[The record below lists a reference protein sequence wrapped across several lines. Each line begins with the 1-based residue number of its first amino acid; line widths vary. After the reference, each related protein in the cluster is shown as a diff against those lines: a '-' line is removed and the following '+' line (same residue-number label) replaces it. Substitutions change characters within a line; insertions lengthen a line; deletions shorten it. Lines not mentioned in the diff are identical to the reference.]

1 MESLAIKQ
9 YPSGTEA
16 YHTKTQT
23 PLMSLSRIQF
33 QFGIGLTTIVL
44 FLLNSGCNSS
54 GDTTQ
59 KDSSAG
65 TAARITVFYPDFFED
80 SANEIFTQTRWAVD
94 SNLIRFEENLD
105 KSNDAYYEAQFEFE
119 LHNFS
124 QMQEEDIA
132 TKNKLHS
139 APLVWI
145 IDPKSKFDDI
155 AQASDSKKIDTRKIL
170 KDTTINNIQCTWIS
184 NVWSVPQVVLL
195 IHDLHS
201 DGENIKSSWF
211 QSNQKALFT
220 ITKQF
225 ELGNTIVTKTGSHH
239 PSLIQNHYSDSI
251 SAAIEANYAVKA
263 ISTAE
268 FKLVAKANDF
278 LWLRQETGSY
288 HSNLMLQ
295 FIAGSDSLE
304 DQTVVRNALTKK
316 YLKTAEGTWVEIS
329 ESGQFPVR
337 KWVVNGPNGQEY
349 WMSGWQT
356 ELNTN
361 RRGPFLRRVILDT
374 LNRRHVAIDG
384 FIFAPNQPRNR
395 MMRELEIMVSQFN
408 LAQ

>member
-1 MESLAIKQ
+1 
-9 YPSGTEA
+9 
-16 YHTKTQT
+16 
-23 PLMSLSRIQF
+23 MSLSRKQF
-33 QFGIGLTTIVL
+33 QIGIGFATVVL
-44 FLLNSGCNSS
+44 MLLYSGCNSS
-54 GDTTQ
+54 GDVS
-59 KDSSAG
+59 KRDSAIG

-105 KSNDAYYEAQFEFE
+105 KSNDAYYESQFEFE

-132 TKNKLHS
+132 TKNKMHS

-155 AQASDSKKIDTRKIL
+155 AQAAESKKLDARKIL

-195 IHDLHS
+195 INDLHS
-201 DGENIKSSWF
+201 DGENMTSSWF
-211 QSNQKALFT
+211 QANQQILFKL
-220 ITKQF
+220 TKQF
-225 ELGNTIVTKTGSHH
+225 ELENIVVTKTGSHH
-239 PSLIQNHYSDSI
+239 PGLIQNRYSDSI
-251 SAAIEANYAVKA
+251 SAAIEANYAVKVM
-263 ISTAE
+263 STAE
-268 FKLVAKANDF
+268 FKLVTKATDF
-278 LWLRQETGSY
+278 LWLRQETGNY

-337 KWVVNGPNGQEY
+337 KWTVHGPNGQEY

-361 RRGPFLRRVILDT
+361 RRGPFLRRVIRDT
-374 LNRRHVAIDG
+374 TNHRYVAIDG

-408 LAQ
+408 LEK

>member
-1 MESLAIKQ
+1 
-9 YPSGTEA
+9 
-16 YHTKTQT
+16 
-23 PLMSLSRIQF
+23 MSLSRKQF
-33 QFGIGLTTIVL
+33 QIGIGFATVILM
-44 FLLNSGCNSS
+44 LLNSGCNSS
-54 GDTTQ
+54 GDTA
-59 KDSSAG
+59 KRDSSTGVAG
-65 TAARITVFYPDFFED
+65 RITVFYPDFFED
-80 SANEIFTQTRWAVD
+80 SVNEIFTQTRWAVD

-132 TKNKLHS
+132 TKNKMHS

-155 AQASDSKKIDTRKIL
+155 AQAADSKKLDARKIL
-170 KDTTINNIQCTWIS
+170 KDTTINNIQCTWIK

-195 IHDLHS
+195 IHDSHS

-211 QSNQKALFT
+211 QANQQILFKL
-220 ITKQF
+220 TKQF
-225 ELGNTIVTKTGSHH
+225 ELENIVVTKAGSHH
-239 PSLIQNHYSDSI
+239 PSLIQNRYSDSI

-263 ISTAE
+263 MSTAE
-268 FKLVAKANDF
+268 FKLVTKANDF
-278 LWLRQETGSY
+278 LWLRQETGNY

-304 DQTVVRNALTKK
+304 DQTIARNALTKK

-337 KWVVNGPNGQEY
+337 KWTVNGPHGQEY

-361 RRGPFLRRVILDT
+361 RRGPFLRRVIRDT
-374 LNRRHVAIDG
+374 TNHRYVAIDG

>member
-1 MESLAIKQ
+1 
-9 YPSGTEA
+9 
-16 YHTKTQT
+16 
-23 PLMSLSRIQF
+23 MSLSRKQF
-33 QFGIGLTTIVL
+33 QIGIGFATVILM
-44 FLLNSGCNSS
+44 LLNSGCNSS
-54 GDTTQ
+54 GDTA
-59 KDSSAG
+59 KRDSSTGVAG
-65 TAARITVFYPDFFED
+65 RITVFYPDFFED
-80 SANEIFTQTRWAVD
+80 SVNEIFTQTRWAVD
-94 SNLIRFEENLD
+94 SNLICFEENLD

-132 TKNKLHS
+132 TKNKMHS

-155 AQASDSKKIDTRKIL
+155 AEAADSKKLDARKIL
-170 KDTTINNIQCTWIS
+170 KDTTINNIQCTWIK

-195 IHDLHS
+195 IHDSHS
-201 DGENIKSSWF
+201 DGENFKSSWF
-211 QSNQKALFT
+211 QANQQILFKL
-220 ITKQF
+220 TKQF
-225 ELGNTIVTKTGSHH
+225 ELENTIVTKTGSHH
-239 PSLIQNHYSDSI
+239 PGLIQNRYSDSI
-251 SAAIEANYAVKA
+251 STAIEANYAVKA
-263 ISTAE
+263 MSTAE
-268 FKLVAKANDF
+268 FKLVTKANDF
-278 LWLRQETGSY
+278 LWLRQETGNY

-304 DQTVVRNALTKK
+304 DQTIARNALTKK

-337 KWVVNGPNGQEY
+337 KWTVNGPHGQEY

-361 RRGPFLRRVILDT
+361 RRGPFLRRVIRDT
-374 LNRRHVAIDG
+374 TNHRYVAIDG

>member
-1 MESLAIKQ
+1 
-9 YPSGTEA
+9 
-16 YHTKTQT
+16 
-23 PLMSLSRIQF
+23 MSLSRKQF
-33 QFGIGLTTIVL
+33 QIGIGFATVVL
-44 FLLNSGCNSS
+44 LLLNSGCNSS
-54 GDTTQ
+54 GDTA
-59 KDSSAG
+59 KRDSSTGVAG
-65 TAARITVFYPDFFED
+65 RITVFYPDFFED

-94 SNLIRFEENLD
+94 SNLIRFEENLSISD
-105 KSNDAYYEAQFEFE
+105 DAYYEAQFEFE

-132 TKNKLHS
+132 TKNKMHS

-155 AQASDSKKIDTRKIL
+155 AQASDSKKLDARKIL
-170 KDTTINNIQCTWIS
+170 KDTTINNIQCTWIR

-195 IHDLHS
+195 IHDSHS
-201 DGENIKSSWF
+201 DGENMTSSWF
-211 QSNQKALFT
+211 QANQQILFKL
-220 ITKQF
+220 TKQF
-225 ELGNTIVTKTGSHH
+225 ELENTIVTKAGSHH
-239 PSLIQNHYSDSI
+239 PSLIQNRYSDSI
-251 SAAIEANYAVKA
+251 TAGIEASYAVKA
-263 ISTAE
+263 MSTAE
-268 FKLVAKANDF
+268 FKLVTKANDF
-278 LWLRQETGSY
+278 LWLRQETGNY

-304 DQTVVRNALTKK
+304 DQIVVRNALTKK

-337 KWVVNGPNGQEY
+337 KWTVNGPNGQEY

-361 RRGPFLRRVILDT
+361 RRGPFLRRVIRDT
-374 LNRRHVAIDG
+374 TNHRYVAVDG

>member
-1 MESLAIKQ
+1 ML
-9 YPSGTEA
+9 
-16 YHTKTQT
+16 
-23 PLMSLSRIQF
+23 LSRKQF
-33 QFGIGLTTIVL
+33 QIGIGFATVILM
-44 FLLNSGCNSS
+44 LLNSGCNSS
-54 GDTTQ
+54 GDTA
-59 KDSSAG
+59 KRDSSTGVAG
-65 TAARITVFYPDFFED
+65 RITVFYPDFFED
-80 SANEIFTQTRWAVD
+80 SVNEIFTQTRWAVD
-94 SNLIRFEENLD
+94 SNLICFEENLD

-132 TKNKLHS
+132 TKNKMHS

-155 AQASDSKKIDTRKIL
+155 AEAADSKKLDARKIL
-170 KDTTINNIQCTWIS
+170 KDTTINNIQCTWIK

-195 IHDLHS
+195 IHDSHS
-201 DGENIKSSWF
+201 DGENFKSSWF
-211 QSNQKALFT
+211 QANQQILFKL
-220 ITKQF
+220 TKQF
-225 ELGNTIVTKTGSHH
+225 ELENTIVTKTGSHH
-239 PSLIQNHYSDSI
+239 PGLIQNRYSDSI
-251 SAAIEANYAVKA
+251 STAIEANYAVKA
-263 ISTAE
+263 MSTAE
-268 FKLVAKANDF
+268 FKLVTKANDF
-278 LWLRQETGSY
+278 LWLRQETGNY

-304 DQTVVRNALTKK
+304 DQTITRNKLTKK

-337 KWVVNGPNGQEY
+337 KWTVNGPHGQEY

-361 RRGPFLRRVILDT
+361 RRGPFLRRVIRDT
-374 LNRRHVAIDG
+374 TNHRYVAIDG

>member
-1 MESLAIKQ
+1 
-9 YPSGTEA
+9 
-16 YHTKTQT
+16 
-23 PLMSLSRIQF
+23 MSLSRKQF
-33 QFGIGLTTIVL
+33 QIGIGFATVVL
-44 FLLNSGCNSS
+44 VILNSGCNSS
-54 GDTTQ
+54 GDVS
-59 KDSSAG
+59 KRESAIG

-80 SANEIFTQTRWAVD
+80 SANEIFTHTRWAVD

-119 LHNFS
+119 LQNFS
-124 QMQEEDIA
+124 QMEEEDIA
-132 TKNKLHS
+132 TKNKMHS

-155 AQASDSKKIDTRKIL
+155 AEAADSKKLDARKIL
-170 KDTTINNIQCTWIS
+170 KDTTINNIQCTWIK

-195 IHDLHS
+195 IHDSHS

-211 QSNQKALFT
+211 QANQQILFKL
-220 ITKQF
+220 TKQF
-225 ELGNTIVTKTGSHH
+225 ELENIVVTKAGSHH
-239 PSLIQNHYSDSI
+239 PSLIQNRYSDSI

-263 ISTAE
+263 MSTAE
-268 FKLVAKANDF
+268 FKLVTKANDF
-278 LWLRQETGSY
+278 LWLRQETGNY
-288 HSNLMLQ
+288 HRNLMLQ

-304 DQTVVRNALTKK
+304 DQTIARNALTKK

-329 ESGQFPVR
+329 ESGQFPIQ
-337 KWVVNGPNGQEY
+337 KWTIIGSNGQEY

-361 RRGPFLRRVILDT
+361 RRGPFLRRVIRDEA
-374 LNRRHVAIDG
+374 NHRYVAIDG

>member
-1 MESLAIKQ
+1 ML
-9 YPSGTEA
+9 
-16 YHTKTQT
+16 
-23 PLMSLSRIQF
+23 LSRKQF
-33 QFGIGLTTIVL
+33 QIGIGFATVVL
-44 FLLNSGCNSS
+44 MLLNSGCNSS
-54 GDTTQ
+54 GDVS
-59 KDSSAG
+59 KRDSAIG

-94 SNLIRFEENLD
+94 SNLIRFEENLSISYD
-105 KSNDAYYEAQFEFE
+105 GYYEAMFDFE
-119 LHNFS
+119 LHNFP
-124 QMQEEDIA
+124 QMEEEDIA
-132 TKNKLHS
+132 TKNKMHS

-155 AQASDSKKIDTRKIL
+155 AQASESKKLDARKIL
-170 KDTTINNIQCTWIS
+170 KDTTINNIQCTWIR

-195 IHDLHS
+195 IHDSHS

-211 QSNQKALFT
+211 QANQQILFKL
-220 ITKQF
+220 TKQF
-225 ELGNTIVTKTGSHH
+225 ELENTIVTKAGSHH
-239 PSLIQNHYSDSI
+239 PSLIQNRYSDSI

-263 ISTAE
+263 MSTAE
-268 FKLVAKANDF
+268 FKLVTKANDF
-278 LWLRQETGSY
+278 LWLRQETGNY

-304 DQTVVRNALTKK
+304 DQTIARNKLTKK

-337 KWVVNGPNGQEY
+337 KWTVNGPNGQEY

-361 RRGPFLRRVILDT
+361 RRGPFLRRVIRDT
-374 LNRRHVAIDG
+374 TNHRYVAIDG

>member
-1 MESLAIKQ
+1 ML
-9 YPSGTEA
+9 
-16 YHTKTQT
+16 
-23 PLMSLSRIQF
+23 LSRKQF
-33 QFGIGLTTIVL
+33 QIGIGFATVILM
-44 FLLNSGCNSS
+44 LLNSGCNSS
-54 GDTTQ
+54 GDTA
-59 KDSSAG
+59 KRDSSTGVAG
-65 TAARITVFYPDFFED
+65 RITVFYPDFFED

-94 SNLIRFEENLD
+94 SNLIRFEENLSI
-105 KSNDAYYEAQFEFE
+105 SNDAYYEAQFEFE
-119 LHNFS
+119 LQNFS
-124 QMQEEDIA
+124 QMEEEDIA
-132 TKNKLHS
+132 TKNKMHS

-145 IDPKSKFDDI
+145 IDPKNKFDDI
-155 AQASDSKKIDTRKIL
+155 AQAADSKKLDARKIL

-195 IHDLHS
+195 IHDSHS
-201 DGENIKSSWF
+201 DGDNVKSSWF
-211 QSNQKALFT
+211 QANQQILFKL
-220 ITKQF
+220 TKQF
-225 ELGNTIVTKTGSHH
+225 ELENIVVTKAGSHH
-239 PSLIQNHYSDSI
+239 PILIQNRYSDSI

-263 ISTAE
+263 MSTAE
-268 FKLVAKANDF
+268 FKLVTKANDF
-278 LWLRQETGSY
+278 LWLRQETGNY

-295 FIAGSDSLE
+295 FIGGSDSLE

-337 KWVVNGPNGQEY
+337 KWTVNGPNGQEY

-361 RRGPFLRRVILDT
+361 RRGPFLRRVIRDT
-374 LNRRHVAIDG
+374 TNHRYVAIDG

>member
-1 MESLAIKQ
+1 
-9 YPSGTEA
+9 
-16 YHTKTQT
+16 
-23 PLMSLSRIQF
+23 MSLSRKQF
-33 QFGIGLTTIVL
+33 QIGIGFATVILM
-44 FLLNSGCNSS
+44 LLNSGCNSS
-54 GDTTQ
+54 GDTA
-59 KDSSAG
+59 KRDSSTGVAG
-65 TAARITVFYPDFFED
+65 RITVFYPDFFED
-80 SANEIFTQTRWAVD
+80 SVNEIFTQTRWAVD
-94 SNLIRFEENLD
+94 SNLICFEENLD

-132 TKNKLHS
+132 TKNKMHS

-155 AQASDSKKIDTRKIL
+155 AEAADSKKLDARKIL
-170 KDTTINNIQCTWIS
+170 KDTTINNIQCTWIK

-195 IHDLHS
+195 IHDSHS
-201 DGENIKSSWF
+201 DGENFKSSWF
-211 QSNQKALFT
+211 QANQQILFKL
-220 ITKQF
+220 TKQF
-225 ELGNTIVTKTGSHH
+225 ELENTIVTKTGSHH
-239 PSLIQNHYSDSI
+239 PGLIQNRYSDSI
-251 SAAIEANYAVKA
+251 STAIEANYAVKA
-263 ISTAE
+263 MSTAE
-268 FKLVAKANDF
+268 FKLVTKANDF
-278 LWLRQETGSY
+278 LWLRQETGNY

-304 DQTVVRNALTKK
+304 DQTITRNKLTKK

-337 KWVVNGPNGQEY
+337 KWTVNGPHGQEY

-361 RRGPFLRRVILDT
+361 RRGPFLRRVIRDT
-374 LNRRHVAIDG
+374 TNHRYVAIDG

>member
-1 MESLAIKQ
+1 
-9 YPSGTEA
+9 
-16 YHTKTQT
+16 
-23 PLMSLSRIQF
+23 MSLSRKQF
-33 QFGIGLTTIVL
+33 QIGIGFATVILM
-44 FLLNSGCNSS
+44 LLNSGCNSS
-54 GDTTQ
+54 GDTA
-59 KDSSAG
+59 KRDSSTGVAG
-65 TAARITVFYPDFFED
+65 RITVFYPDFFED
-80 SANEIFTQTRWAVD
+80 SVNEIFTQTRWAVD
-94 SNLIRFEENLD
+94 SNLICFEENLD

-132 TKNKLHS
+132 TKNKMHS

-155 AQASDSKKIDTRKIL
+155 AEAADSKKLDARKIL
-170 KDTTINNIQCTWIS
+170 KDTTINNIQCTWIK

-195 IHDLHS
+195 IHDSHS
-201 DGENIKSSWF
+201 DGDNVKSSWF
-211 QSNQKALFT
+211 QANQQILFKL
-220 ITKQF
+220 TKQF
-225 ELGNTIVTKTGSHH
+225 ELENTIVTKTGSHH
-239 PSLIQNHYSDSI
+239 PGLIQNRYSDSI
-251 SAAIEANYAVKA
+251 STGIEANYAVKA
-263 ISTAE
+263 MSTAE
-268 FKLVAKANDF
+268 FKLVTKANDF
-278 LWLRQETGSY
+278 LWLRQETGNY

-304 DQTVVRNALTKK
+304 DQTITRNKLTKK

-337 KWVVNGPNGQEY
+337 KWTVNGPHGQEY

-361 RRGPFLRRVILDT
+361 RRGPFLRRVIRDT
-374 LNRRHVAIDG
+374 TNHRYVAIDG

>member
-1 MESLAIKQ
+1 MLI
-9 YPSGTEA
+9 
-16 YHTKTQT
+16 
-23 PLMSLSRIQF
+23 SRQKI
-33 QFGIGLTTIVL
+33 QFGIGFATIIL

-54 GDTTQ
+54 GDKAK
-59 KDSSAG
+59 KDSSIG
-65 TAARITVFYPDFFED
+65 VAARITVFYPDFFED
-80 SANEIFTQTRWAVD
+80 SANEIFTQTLWAVD
-94 SNLIRFEENLD
+94 SNLIRFEENLSISD
-105 KSNDAYYEAQFEFE
+105 DGYYEAMFDFE

-124 QMQEEDIA
+124 QMEEEDIA
-132 TKNKLHS
+132 TKNNIHS

-145 IDPKSKFDDI
+145 IDPKSKFEEI
-155 AQASDSKKIDTRKIL
+155 KQPLHKKMAHAKRIL

-195 IHDLHS
+195 IHDVHS
-201 DGENIKSSWF
+201 HGENMTSSWF
-211 QSNQKALFT
+211 QANQRSLFN

-225 ELGNTIVTKTGSHH
+225 ELQNTIASVTHNGLHH
-239 PSLIQNHYSDSI
+239 PSLVQNRYSDSI

-263 ISTAE
+263 MLSAE
-268 FKLVAKANDF
+268 LKLVAKANDF
-278 LWLRQETGSY
+278 LWLRQETGNY

-295 FIAGSDSLE
+295 FIAGSDSL
-304 DQTVVRNALTKK
+304 QNQIAARNALTKK

-337 KWVVNGPNGQEY
+337 KWKVNGPHGQEY

-361 RRGPFLRRVILDT
+361 RRGPFLRRVILDES
-374 LNRRHVAIDG
+374 NHRFVAVDA
-384 FIFAPNQPRNR
+384 FIFAPNQSRNR
-395 MMRELEIMVSQFN
+395 LMRELEIMVSQFN

>member
-1 MESLAIKQ
+1 M
-9 YPSGTEA
+9 
-16 YHTKTQT
+16 
-23 PLMSLSRIQF
+23 
-33 QFGIGLTTIVL
+33 
-44 FLLNSGCNSS
+44 
-54 GDTTQ
+54 
-59 KDSSAG
+59 
-65 TAARITVFYPDFFED
+65 
-80 SANEIFTQTRWAVD
+80 
-94 SNLIRFEENLD
+94 
-105 KSNDAYYEAQFEFE
+105 
-119 LHNFS
+119 
-124 QMQEEDIA
+124 
-132 TKNKLHS
+132 HS

-145 IDPKSKFDDI
+145 IDPKNKFDDI
-155 AQASDSKKIDTRKIL
+155 AQAADSKKLDARKIL

-195 IHDLHS
+195 IQDSHS
-201 DGENIKSSWF
+201 DGDNVKSSWF
-211 QSNQKALFT
+211 QANQQILFKL
-220 ITKQF
+220 TKQF
-225 ELGNTIVTKTGSHH
+225 ELENTIVTKTGSHH
-239 PSLIQNHYSDSI
+239 PGLIQNRYSDSI

-263 ISTAE
+263 MSTAE
-268 FKLVAKANDF
+268 FKLVTKANDF
-278 LWLRQETGSY
+278 LWLRQETGNY

-304 DQTVVRNALTKK
+304 DQTIARNALTKK

-337 KWVVNGPNGQEY
+337 KWTVNGPHGQEY

-361 RRGPFLRRVILDT
+361 RRGPFLRRVIRDT
-374 LNRRHVAIDG
+374 TNHRYVAIDG

>member
-155 AQASDSKKIDTRKIL
+155 AQASDSKKLDARKIL

>member
-1 MESLAIKQ
+1 
-9 YPSGTEA
+9 
-16 YHTKTQT
+16 
-23 PLMSLSRIQF
+23 MSLSRKQF
-33 QFGIGLTTIVL
+33 QIGIGFATVVL
-44 FLLNSGCNSS
+44 MLLYSGCNSS
-54 GDTTQ
+54 GDAA
-59 KDSSAG
+59 KRDSSTGVAG
-65 TAARITVFYPDFFED
+65 RITVFYPDFFED

-105 KSNDAYYEAQFEFE
+105 KSNDAYYESQFEFE

-132 TKNKLHS
+132 TKNKMHS

-155 AQASDSKKIDTRKIL
+155 AQAAESKKLDARKIL

-195 IHDLHS
+195 INDLHS
-201 DGENIKSSWF
+201 DGENMTSSWF
-211 QSNQKALFT
+211 QANQQILFKL
-220 ITKQF
+220 TKQF
-225 ELGNTIVTKTGSHH
+225 ELENIVVTKTGSHH
-239 PSLIQNHYSDSI
+239 PGLIQNRYSDSI
-251 SAAIEANYAVKA
+251 SAAIEANYAVKVM
-263 ISTAE
+263 STAE
-268 FKLVAKANDF
+268 FKLVTKANDF
-278 LWLRQETGSY
+278 LWLRQETGNY

-337 KWVVNGPNGQEY
+337 KWTVHGPNGQEY

-361 RRGPFLRRVILDT
+361 RRGPFLRRVIRDT
-374 LNRRHVAIDG
+374 TNHRYVAIDG

-408 LAQ
+408 LEK

>member
-1 MESLAIKQ
+1 
-9 YPSGTEA
+9 
-16 YHTKTQT
+16 
-23 PLMSLSRIQF
+23 MSLSRKQF
-33 QFGIGLTTIVL
+33 QFGIGFATVVL

-54 GDTTQ
+54 GDSALR
-59 KDSSAG
+59 DSSVG

-132 TKNKLHS
+132 TKNNMQS

-145 IDPKSKFDDI
+145 IDPKSKFEDI
-155 AQASDSKKIDTRKIL
+155 KQPSHKKMAQAKRIL
-170 KDTTINNIQCTWIS
+170 KDTNIDNIQCTWIS

-195 IHDLHS
+195 INDLHS

-211 QSNQKALFT
+211 QANQKTLFT

-225 ELGNTIVTKTGSHH
+225 ELGNTTVTKTGSRH
-239 PSLIQNHYSDSI
+239 PSLIQNRYSDSL

-263 ISTAE
+263 MLSAE
-268 FKLVAKANDF
+268 LKLVAKANDF
-278 LWLRQETGSY
+278 LWLRQETGNY

-295 FIAGSDSLE
+295 FIAGSDSLL
-304 DQTVVRNALTKK
+304 DQISARNTLTKK

-329 ESGQFPVR
+329 ENGQFPVR
-337 KWVVNGPNGQEY
+337 KWTVIGPFGQEY

-361 RRGPFLRRVILDT
+361 RRGPFIRRVIRDT
-374 LNRRHVAIDG
+374 ANHRHVAVDA

-395 MMRELEIMVSQFN
+395 MMRELEIMVSQFS
-408 LAQ
+408 LSQ

>member
-1 MESLAIKQ
+1 
-9 YPSGTEA
+9 
-16 YHTKTQT
+16 
-23 PLMSLSRIQF
+23 MSLSRKQF
-33 QFGIGLTTIVL
+33 QIGIGFVTVVL
-44 FLLNSGCNSS
+44 LLLNSGCNSS
-54 GDTTQ
+54 GDVS
-59 KDSSAG
+59 KRDSAIG

-80 SANEIFTQTRWAVD
+80 SANEIFTQTHWAVD

-105 KSNDAYYEAQFEFE
+105 RSNDAYYEAQFEFE

-132 TKNKLHS
+132 TKNKMHS

-155 AQASDSKKIDTRKIL
+155 AQASDSKKLDARKIL
-170 KDTTINNIQCTWIS
+170 KDTTINNIQCTWIR

-195 IHDLHS
+195 IHDSHS
-201 DGENIKSSWF
+201 DGENMTSSWF
-211 QSNQKALFT
+211 QANQQILFKL
-220 ITKQF
+220 TKQF
-225 ELGNTIVTKTGSHH
+225 ELENIVVTKAGSHH
-239 PSLIQNHYSDSI
+239 PSLIQNRYSDSI

-263 ISTAE
+263 MSTAE
-268 FKLVAKANDF
+268 FKLVTKANDF
-278 LWLRQETGSY
+278 LWLRQETGNY

-337 KWVVNGPNGQEY
+337 KWTVNGPNGQEY

-361 RRGPFLRRVILDT
+361 RRGPFLRRVIRDT
-374 LNRRHVAIDG
+374 TNHRYVAIDG
-384 FIFAPNQPRNR
+384 FIFAPNQPLNR

>member
-1 MESLAIKQ
+1 MSLLRHRLQLAIGF
-9 YPSGTEA
+9 S
-16 YHTKTQT
+16 
-23 PLMSLSRIQF
+23 
-33 QFGIGLTTIVL
+33 TIIL
-44 FLLNSGCNSS
+44 HLLNSGCNSS
-54 GDTTQ
+54 DTSRR
-59 KDSSAG
+59 DSSIG

-80 SANEIFTQTRWAVD
+80 SANEIFTQTHWAVD

-124 QMQEEDIA
+124 QMEEDDIA
-132 TKNKLHS
+132 THNKMQS

-155 AQASDSKKIDTRKIL
+155 AQSADSKNPDAKKTL

-184 NVWSVPQVVLL
+184 NIWSVPQVVL
-195 IHDLHS
+195 IIRDSHS

-211 QSNQKALFT
+211 QANQKTLFT

-225 ELGNTIVTKTGSHH
+225 ELGNTTVTKTG
-239 PSLIQNHYSDSI
+239 
-251 SAAIEANYAVKA
+251 
-263 ISTAE
+263 
-268 FKLVAKANDF
+268 
-278 LWLRQETGSY
+278 
-288 HSNLMLQ
+288 
-295 FIAGSDSLE
+295 FIAGSDSLV
-304 DQTVVRNALTKK
+304 DQISARNTLTKK

-337 KWVVNGPNGQEY
+337 KWTVNGPHGQEY

-361 RRGPFLRRVILDT
+361 RRGPFLRRVIQDT
-374 LNRRHVAIDG
+374 TNHRYVAVDG

-395 MMRELEIMVSQFN
+395 MMRELEIMVSQFS
-408 LAQ
+408 LSQ

>member
-1 MESLAIKQ
+1 
-9 YPSGTEA
+9 
-16 YHTKTQT
+16 
-23 PLMSLSRIQF
+23 MSLSRKQF
-33 QFGIGLTTIVL
+33 QIGIGFVTVVL
-44 FLLNSGCNSS
+44 LLLNSGCNSS
-54 GDTTQ
+54 GDTA
-59 KDSSAG
+59 KRDSSTGVAG
-65 TAARITVFYPDFFED
+65 RITVFYPDFFED

-94 SNLIRFEENLD
+94 SNLIRFEENLSISD
-105 KSNDAYYEAQFEFE
+105 DGYYEAMFDFE

-132 TKNKLHS
+132 TKNKMHS

-155 AQASDSKKIDTRKIL
+155 AQAADSKKLDARKIL
-170 KDTTINNIQCTWIS
+170 KDTTINNIQCTWIR

-195 IHDLHS
+195 IHDSHS

-211 QSNQKALFT
+211 QANQQILFKL
-220 ITKQF
+220 TKQF
-225 ELGNTIVTKTGSHH
+225 ELENTIVTKAGSHH
-239 PSLIQNHYSDSI
+239 PSLIQNRYSDSI

-263 ISTAE
+263 MSTAE
-268 FKLVAKANDF
+268 FKLVTKANDF
-278 LWLRQETGSY
+278 LWLRQETGNY

-304 DQTVVRNALTKK
+304 DQTIARNKLTKK

-337 KWVVNGPNGQEY
+337 KWTVNGPNGQEY

-361 RRGPFLRRVILDT
+361 RRGPFLRRVIRDT
-374 LNRRHVAIDG
+374 TNHRYVAIDG

>member
-1 MESLAIKQ
+1 
-9 YPSGTEA
+9 
-16 YHTKTQT
+16 
-23 PLMSLSRIQF
+23 MSLSRKQF
-33 QFGIGLTTIVL
+33 QFGIGFATVVL

-54 GDTTQ
+54 GDSALR
-59 KDSSAG
+59 DSSVG

-132 TKNKLHS
+132 TKNNMQS

-145 IDPKSKFDDI
+145 IDPKSKFEDI
-155 AQASDSKKIDTRKIL
+155 KQPSHKKMAQAKRIL
-170 KDTTINNIQCTWIS
+170 KDTNIDNIQCTWIS
-184 NVWSVPQVVLL
+184 NVWSIPQVVLL
-195 IHDLHS
+195 INDLHS

-211 QSNQKALFT
+211 QANQKTLFT

-225 ELGNTIVTKTGSHH
+225 ELGNTTVTKTGSRH
-239 PSLIQNHYSDSI
+239 PSLIQNLYSDSL

-263 ISTAE
+263 MLSAE
-268 FKLVAKANDF
+268 LKLVAKANDF
-278 LWLRQETGSY
+278 LWLRQETGNY

-295 FIAGSDSLE
+295 FIAGSDSLL
-304 DQTVVRNALTKK
+304 DQISARNTLTKK

-337 KWVVNGPNGQEY
+337 KWTVIGPFGQEY

-361 RRGPFLRRVILDT
+361 RRGPFIRRVIRDT
-374 LNRRHVAIDG
+374 ANHRHVAVDA

-395 MMRELEIMVSQFN
+395 MMRELEIMVSQFS
-408 LAQ
+408 LSQ

>member
-1 MESLAIKQ
+1 
-9 YPSGTEA
+9 
-16 YHTKTQT
+16 
-23 PLMSLSRIQF
+23 MSLSRIQF

-155 AQASDSKKIDTRKIL
+155 AQASDSKKIDARKIL

-211 QSNQKALFT
+211 QANQKALFT

-337 KWVVNGPNGQEY
+337 KWTVNGPHGQEY

>member
-1 MESLAIKQ
+1 ML
-9 YPSGTEA
+9 
-16 YHTKTQT
+16 
-23 PLMSLSRIQF
+23 LSRKQF
-33 QFGIGLTTIVL
+33 QIGIGFATVILM
-44 FLLNSGCNSS
+44 LLNSGCNSS
-54 GDTTQ
+54 GDTA
-59 KDSSAG
+59 KRDSSTGVAG
-65 TAARITVFYPDFFED
+65 RITVFYPDFFED

-132 TKNKLHS
+132 TKNKMHS

-145 IDPKSKFDDI
+145 IDPKNKFDDI
-155 AQASDSKKIDTRKIL
+155 AQAADSKKLDARKIL

-195 IHDLHS
+195 IQDSHS
-201 DGENIKSSWF
+201 DGDNVKSSWF
-211 QSNQKALFT
+211 QANQQILFKL
-220 ITKQF
+220 TKQF
-225 ELGNTIVTKTGSHH
+225 ELENTIVTKTGSHH
-239 PSLIQNHYSDSI
+239 PSLIQNRYSDSI
-251 SAAIEANYAVKA
+251 SAGIEANYAVKA
-263 ISTAE
+263 MSTAE
-268 FKLVAKANDF
+268 FKLVTKANDF
-278 LWLRQETGSY
+278 LWLRQETGNY
-288 HSNLMLQ
+288 HSNLILQ

-304 DQTVVRNALTKK
+304 DQTIARNALTKK

-337 KWVVNGPNGQEY
+337 KWTVNGPHGQEY

-361 RRGPFLRRVILDT
+361 RRGPFLRRVIRDT
-374 LNRRHVAIDG
+374 TNHRYVAIDG

>member
-9 YPSGTEA
+9 YTSGTKA

-23 PLMSLSRIQF
+23 PLMSLLRHRLQIA
-33 QFGIGLTTIVL
+33 IGFSTIIL
-44 FLLNSGCNSS
+44 LLLNSGCNSS
-54 GDTTQ
+54 DTSRR
-59 KDSSAG
+59 DSSIG

-80 SANEIFTQTRWAVD
+80 SANKIFTQTRWAVD

-124 QMQEEDIA
+124 QMEEDDIA
-132 TKNKLHS
+132 THNKIQS

-155 AQASDSKKIDTRKIL
+155 AQSADSKKPDAKKTL

-184 NVWSVPQVVLL
+184 NVWSVPQVVL
-195 IHDLHS
+195 IIRDSHS

-211 QSNQKALFT
+211 QANQKTLFT

-225 ELGNTIVTKTGSHH
+225 ELGNTTVSKTGSRH
-239 PSLIQNHYSDSI
+239 PSLIQNRYSDSI
-251 SAAIEANYAVKA
+251 SEAIEANYSVKVM
-263 ISTAE
+263 STAE

-278 LWLRQETGSY
+278 LWLRQETGNY
-288 HSNLMLQ
+288 HSNLMIQ
-295 FIAGSDSLE
+295 FIAGSDSLV
-304 DQTVVRNALTKK
+304 DQISARNTLTKK
-316 YLKTAEGTWVEIS
+316 YLKTAEGTWVEVS

-337 KWVVNGPNGQEY
+337 KWTVNGTYGQEY

-361 RRGPFLRRVILDT
+361 RRGPFLRRVIRDT
-374 LNRRHVAIDG
+374 TNHRYVAVDG

-395 MMRELEIMVSQFN
+395 MMRELEIMVSQFS
-408 LAQ
+408 LSQ

>member
-1 MESLAIKQ
+1 ML
-9 YPSGTEA
+9 
-16 YHTKTQT
+16 
-23 PLMSLSRIQF
+23 LSRKQF
-33 QFGIGLTTIVL
+33 QIGIGFATVILM
-44 FLLNSGCNSS
+44 LLNSGCNSS
-54 GDTTQ
+54 GDTA
-59 KDSSAG
+59 KRDSSTGVAG
-65 TAARITVFYPDFFED
+65 RITVFYPDFFED

-94 SNLIRFEENLD
+94 SNLIRFEENLSISD
-105 KSNDAYYEAQFEFE
+105 DGYYEAMFDFE

-132 TKNKLHS
+132 TKNKMHS

-145 IDPKSKFDDI
+145 IDPKNKFDDI
-155 AQASDSKKIDTRKIL
+155 AQAADSKKLDARKIL

-195 IHDLHS
+195 IQDRHS
-201 DGENIKSSWF
+201 DGDNVKSSWF
-211 QSNQKALFT
+211 QANQQILFKL
-220 ITKQF
+220 TKQF
-225 ELGNTIVTKTGSHH
+225 ELENIVVTKTGSHH
-239 PSLIQNHYSDSI
+239 PGLIQNRYSDSI
-251 SAAIEANYAVKA
+251 SAAIEANFAVKVM
-263 ISTAE
+263 STAE
-268 FKLVAKANDF
+268 FKLVTKANDF
-278 LWLRQETGSY
+278 LWLRQETGNY

-304 DQTVVRNALTKK
+304 NQTIARNALTKK

-337 KWVVNGPNGQEY
+337 KWTVHGPNGQEY

-361 RRGPFLRRVILDT
+361 RRGPFLRRVIRDT
-374 LNRRHVAIDG
+374 TNHRYVAIDG

>member
-1 MESLAIKQ
+1 ML
-9 YPSGTEA
+9 
-16 YHTKTQT
+16 
-23 PLMSLSRIQF
+23 LSRKQF
-33 QFGIGLTTIVL
+33 QIGIGFATVVL
-44 FLLNSGCNSS
+44 MLLNSGCNSS
-54 GDTTQ
+54 GDTA
-59 KDSSAG
+59 KRDSAIG

-105 KSNDAYYEAQFEFE
+105 ESNDGYYESQFEFE

-132 TKNKLHS
+132 TKNKMHS

-155 AQASDSKKIDTRKIL
+155 AQASESKKLDARKIL
-170 KDTTINNIQCTWIS
+170 KDTTINNIRCTWIR

-195 IHDLHS
+195 IHDSHS

-211 QSNQKALFT
+211 QANQQILFKL
-220 ITKQF
+220 TKQF
-225 ELGNTIVTKTGSHH
+225 ELENIVVTKAGSHH
-239 PSLIQNHYSDSI
+239 PSLIQNRYSDSI

-263 ISTAE
+263 MSTAE
-268 FKLVAKANDF
+268 FKLVTKANDF
-278 LWLRQETGSY
+278 LWLRQETGNY

-304 DQTVVRNALTKK
+304 DQTIARNALTKK

-337 KWVVNGPNGQEY
+337 KWTVNGPNGQEY

-361 RRGPFLRRVILDT
+361 RRGPFLRRLIRDT
-374 LNRRHVAIDG
+374 TNHRYVAIDG

-408 LAQ
+408 LEK

>member
-1 MESLAIKQ
+1 ML
-9 YPSGTEA
+9 
-16 YHTKTQT
+16 
-23 PLMSLSRIQF
+23 LSRKQF
-33 QFGIGLTTIVL
+33 QIGIGFATVVL
-44 FLLNSGCNSS
+44 MLLNSGCNSS
-54 GDTTQ
+54 GDIS
-59 KDSSAG
+59 KRDSAIG

-80 SANEIFTQTRWAVD
+80 STNEIFTQTRWAVD
-94 SNLIRFEENLD
+94 SNLIRFEENLSI
-105 KSNDAYYEAQFEFE
+105 SNDAYYEAQFEFE

-132 TKNKLHS
+132 TKNKMHS

-145 IDPKSKFDDI
+145 IDPKNKFDDI
-155 AQASDSKKIDTRKIL
+155 AQAADSKKLDARKIL
-170 KDTTINNIQCTWIS
+170 KDTTINNIQCTWIR

-195 IHDLHS
+195 IHDSHS

-211 QSNQKALFT
+211 QANQQILFKL
-220 ITKQF
+220 TKQF
-225 ELGNTIVTKTGSHH
+225 ELENTIVTKAGSHH
-239 PSLIQNHYSDSI
+239 PSLIQNRYSDSI
-251 SAAIEANYAVKA
+251 SAGIEANYAVKA
-263 ISTAE
+263 MSTAE
-268 FKLVAKANDF
+268 FKLVTKANDF
-278 LWLRQETGSY
+278 LWLRQETGNY

-304 DQTVVRNALTKK
+304 DQTIARNKLTKK

-337 KWVVNGPNGQEY
+337 KWTVNGPHGQEY

-361 RRGPFLRRVILDT
+361 RRGPFLRRVIRDT
-374 LNRRHVAIDG
+374 TNHRYVAIDG

>member
-1 MESLAIKQ
+1 
-9 YPSGTEA
+9 
-16 YHTKTQT
+16 
-23 PLMSLSRIQF
+23 MSLSRKQF
-33 QFGIGLTTIVL
+33 QIGIGFATVVL
-44 FLLNSGCNSS
+44 MLLNSGCNSS
-54 GDTTQ
+54 GDIS
-59 KDSSAG
+59 KRDSAIG

-105 KSNDAYYEAQFEFE
+105 KSNDAYYESQFEFE

-132 TKNKLHS
+132 TKNKMHS

-155 AQASDSKKIDTRKIL
+155 AQAAESKKLDARKIL

-195 IHDLHS
+195 IHDSHS
-201 DGENIKSSWF
+201 DGENVKSSWF
-211 QSNQKALFT
+211 QANQQILFKL
-220 ITKQF
+220 TKQF
-225 ELGNTIVTKTGSHH
+225 ELENIVVTKTGSHH
-239 PSLIQNHYSDSI
+239 PGLIQNRYSDSI

-263 ISTAE
+263 MSTAE
-268 FKLVAKANDF
+268 FKLVTKANDF
-278 LWLRQETGSY
+278 LWLRQETGNY

-337 KWVVNGPNGQEY
+337 KWTVHGPNGQEY

-361 RRGPFLRRVILDT
+361 RRGPFLRRVIRDT
-374 LNRRHVAIDG
+374 TNHRYVAIDG

-408 LAQ
+408 LEK

>member
-1 MESLAIKQ
+1 
-9 YPSGTEA
+9 
-16 YHTKTQT
+16 
-23 PLMSLSRIQF
+23 MSLSRKQF
-33 QFGIGLTTIVL
+33 QIWIGFVTVVL
-44 FLLNSGCNSS
+44 LLLNSGCNSS
-54 GDTTQ
+54 GDTA
-59 KDSSAG
+59 KRDSAIG

-94 SNLIRFEENLD
+94 SNLIRFEENLSISD
-105 KSNDAYYEAQFEFE
+105 DGYYEAMFDFE
-119 LHNFS
+119 LHNFP
-124 QMQEEDIA
+124 QMEEEDIA
-132 TKNKLHS
+132 TKNKMHS

-155 AQASDSKKIDTRKIL
+155 AQASESKKLDARKIL
-170 KDTTINNIQCTWIS
+170 KDTTINNIQCTWIR

-195 IHDLHS
+195 IHDSHS

-211 QSNQKALFT
+211 QANQQILFKL
-220 ITKQF
+220 TKQF
-225 ELGNTIVTKTGSHH
+225 ELENTIVTKTGSHH
-239 PSLIQNHYSDSI
+239 PSLIQNRYSDSI

-263 ISTAE
+263 MSTAE
-268 FKLVAKANDF
+268 FKLVTKANDF
-278 LWLRQETGSY
+278 LWLRQETGNY

-337 KWVVNGPNGQEY
+337 KWTVNGPNGQEY

-361 RRGPFLRRVILDT
+361 RRGPFLRRVIRDT
-374 LNRRHVAIDG
+374 TNHRYVAIDG

>member
-1 MESLAIKQ
+1 
-9 YPSGTEA
+9 
-16 YHTKTQT
+16 
-23 PLMSLSRIQF
+23 MSLSRKQF
-33 QFGIGLTTIVL
+33 QIGIGFATVILM
-44 FLLNSGCNSS
+44 LLNSGCNSS
-54 GDTTQ
+54 GDVS
-59 KDSSAG
+59 KRESAIG

-80 SANEIFTQTRWAVD
+80 SANEIFTHTRWAVD

-119 LHNFS
+119 LQNFS
-124 QMQEEDIA
+124 QMEEEDIA
-132 TKNKLHS
+132 TKNKMHS

-155 AQASDSKKIDTRKIL
+155 AQAADSKKLDARKIL
-170 KDTTINNIQCTWIS
+170 KDTTINNIQCTWIK

-195 IHDLHS
+195 IHDSHS

-211 QSNQKALFT
+211 QANQQILFKL
-220 ITKQF
+220 TKQF
-225 ELGNTIVTKTGSHH
+225 ELENIVVTKAGSHH
-239 PSLIQNHYSDSI
+239 PSLIQNRYSDSI

-263 ISTAE
+263 MSTAE
-268 FKLVAKANDF
+268 FKLVTKANDF
-278 LWLRQETGSY
+278 LWLRQETGNY

-337 KWVVNGPNGQEY
+337 KWTVNGPNGQEY

-361 RRGPFLRRVILDT
+361 RRGPFLRRVIRDEA
-374 LNRRHVAIDG
+374 NHRYVAIDG